1 MKRVNKSDI
10 IGLVSERTGEK
21 KDLTAKMVNETLTA
35 IRSLMCSGD
44 PEIRISVHDFGTFE
58 VRKTKSR
65 KNARNPKTNESIE
78 VPPRRRAFFAPGK
91 HLRDEFKTA
100 YEE

>member
-10 IGLVSERTGEK
+10 IDLVSERTGEK
-21 KDLTAKMVNETLTA
+21 KDLSAKMVNETLTA

-44 PEIRISVHDFGTFE
+44 PEVRISIHDFGTFE
-58 VRKTKSR
+58 IKKTRVR
-65 KNARNPKTNESIE
+65 KNAGNHLTNESVE
-78 VPPRRRAFFAPGK
+78 VPSRRRPTFTPGK
-91 HLRDEFKTA
+91 YLNDAFKEA